1 MFDRLRAWV
10 YQWLLT
16 AYINKYSGDE
26 PEAMEASRGRGN
38 GVGVGGPELCNL
50 NIYKASGGMIMEF
63 RRNDPKKDEYDYFL
77 HVIPDDVENIE
88 QRMARIIQ
96 IEMLKSR

>member
-1 MFDRLRAWV
+1 MFDQLRAWV
-10 YQWLLT
+10 YQWLHT
-16 AYINKYSGDE
+16 AYVNKYSGDE
-26 PEAMEASRGRGN
+26 PETMPVPVRSGN
-38 GVGVGGPELCNL
+38 GVGGPELCNL

-77 HVIPDDVENIE
+77 HVIPDDVENVE

-96 IEMLKSR
+96 IEMMKSR